1 MTPFLA
7 AIFYAP
13 VALLLLANLFF
24 YWNCQ
29 QQIGKQLVYNRSM
42 QHFQVQGGIEPV
54 TFFQFTTVLLS
65 LPTTVI
71 SYPFCKLMFF

>member
-1 MTPFLA
+1 LA

-13 VALLLLANLFF
+13 VLLLLLANLFF

-42 QHFQVQGGIEPV
+42 QHFQVQCI
-54 TFFQFTTVLLS
+54 S
-65 LPTTVI
+65 IPTEYKIKDV
-71 SYPFCKLMFF
+71 YKE